1 MDEYQT
7 IINKIKTY
15 QKELESPSLSDT
27 EKKVLE
33 AEMGDLIDQAKRMTF
48 HISCMEEDN
57 YV

>member
-33 AEMGDLIDQAKRMTF
+33 AEMGDLIDHAKRMTF